1 MHQFVCQSPIH
12 DSQHAVTIL
21 RQSHRARK
29 AQCYGMDKGYD
40 AESIY
45 RQIRE
50 ELESRS
56 MIPVRERKR
65 KRISERYRRQNLAE
79 FDEAIYHQR
88 NLVETVFSVLKR
100 RFGENLKARKYWYQV
115 KEIKI
120 KIVLYNLRMV
130 MKNYS
135 LLFLLRNS
143 TEPKNLKF
151 KWYHCRI
158 PPVQTNA
165 G

>member
-1 MHQFVCQSPIH
+1 MNAIIV
-12 DSQHAVTIL
+12 L
-21 RQSHRARK
+21 RQCHRIRK
-29 AQCYGMDKGYD
+29 ATWYVMDKGYD
-40 AESIY
+40 AESIH

-50 ELESRS
+50 ELQSGS

-65 KRISERYRRQNLAE
+65 KRISGRYRRKNLAE
-79 FDEAIYHQR
+79 FDEEIYHQR

-115 KEIKI
+115 KKIKI
-120 KIVLYNLRMV
+120 KLILYNLRIV

-143 TEPKNLKF
+143 TEPEI
-151 KWYHCRI
+151 Y
-158 PPVQTNA
+158 
-165 G
+165 

>member
-1 MHQFVCQSPIH
+1 
-12 DSQHAVTIL
+12 
-21 RQSHRARK
+21 
-29 AQCYGMDKGYD
+29 MDKGYD